1 MSLFYNKLAHLFI
14 LSAIN
19 LREKLNKTLNIG
31 QHTIIFIHTCN
42 LKQSDKLHFTYFPAK
57 NIDILK

>member
-1 MSLFYNKLAHLFI
+1 M
-14 LSAIN
+14 SAIN
-19 LREKLNKTLNIG
+19 LKEKLNKTLNIG